1 MSDHNFRIIPRLD
14 IKSEKLIKTI
24 NLEGHR
30 VVGSPNERIF
40 EYYNQG
46 ADEIFIKDTFASLY
60 NVKINKQFFSRISS
74 KVFIP
79 LVMGGGINNLE
90 DADLFF
96 KNGADKVFANT
107 GFCENSKLIRE
118 LSDQYG
124 SQSIVGEVEIKKID
138 DKKWEVFNRSGREST
153 GKDAQDWI
161 YELEQLGV
169 GEIIVISI
177 DNEGKKRGLDFDFLL
192 NFKNTL
198 KIPLIYGGGLKNID
212 DVKKI
217 KQNFD
222 CQGVTLASYLH
233 YNIGKINDLR

>member
-124 SQSIVGEVEIKKID
+124 SQSIHLGIK
-138 DKKWEVFNRSGREST
+138 
-153 GKDAQDWI
+153 
-161 YELEQLGV
+161 
-169 GEIIVISI
+169 
-177 DNEGKKRGLDFDFLL
+177 
-192 NFKNTL
+192 
-198 KIPLIYGGGLKNID
+198 
-212 DVKKI
+212 
-217 KQNFD
+217 
-222 CQGVTLASYLH
+222 
-233 YNIGKINDLR
+233 